1 MRNLKYVVLSIIMIL
16 ICAIEVNAVNLSL
29 GLSCPKTAY
38 SGTTIKCT
46 ITSNVSGGTI
56 NGINAN
62 YSFSNASYQTFTVNN
77 SWTDYSGGSSNGF
90 LIGNTNGSNG
100 GTIGTLSVLINGS
113 TGETAT
119 IKLNNVGASDAE
131 YNDFSASSVSATV
144 SVIEKPIPT
153 TTTAKKVLYLN
164 ELSVEGYDIGFNKS
178 TFNYTIDVGYEV
190 STLKVSATA
199 NNNYTV
205 AGTGTLHINE
215 GENSLLITVTDS
227 TGEKSTYT
235 IKVNRVVKVSNI
247 VSNNVDDI
255 TNAFKSNK
263 ELIINLDK
271 EKDELKVTR
280 EILDIIKGHDRKLI
294 YNIQNN
300 NDTLY
305 TYIFDGNKFSDSY
318 NNIDLTLNLENTK
331 EEKINKSLKDKKM
344 IYFENKYTG
353 FYPTG
358 TKLKI
363 KNITGY
369 HQETRMRLYKLN
381 AEDTLELIKNNIKI
395 SDKFMEFEIEK
406 GATYILSSK
415 NTNSKNTNI
424 ILIII
429 SIVIFIEILIVGDL
443 ILRKKKQVEIPKLN
457 GYIDNSNTM
466 NDNGNIET
474 LNI

>member
-1 MRNLKYVVLSIIMIL
+1 MKKLKFIFLSIVLIL
-16 ICAIEVNAVNLSL
+16 ICKIEVNATNLSL
-29 GLSCPKTAY
+29 GISCPKTTY

-46 ITSNVSGGTI
+46 ITSNVSGGTLT
-56 NGINAN
+56 GINAN

-77 SWTDYSGGSSNGF
+77 SWNDYSSGSSNGF
-90 LIGNTNGSNG
+90 VIGNTSGNNG
-100 GTIGTLSVLINGS
+100 GTIGTLSVLINASTGS
-113 TGETAT
+113 T
-119 IKLNNVGASDAE
+119 ASISLTNIEGTDTTFE
-131 YNDFSASSVSATV
+131 LFSASNVSTTV

-164 ELSVEGYDIGFNKS
+164 ELSVDGYDIGFNKS

-190 STLKVSATA
+190 TTLKVSATA

-247 VSNNVDDI
+247 VSNNIDDI

-271 EKDELKVTR
+271 EKDELKVSR

-429 SIVIFIEILIVGDL
+429 SIVIFIEILIVGYL

-457 GYIDNSNTM
+457 SYTDNTNLSNEEEK
-466 NDNGNIET
+466 IET